1 MKVASDET
9 GKIVSDQAEKGP
21 AHLKAMRR
29 HGGLRAGKHRDLT
42 RVARV
47 LWHCVE
53 AGLETD

>member
-1 MKVASDET
+1 MASDEI
-9 GKIVSDQAEKGP
+9 GKIVSDQAGKGP

-47 LWHCVE
+47 LWRCVE